1 MDLINDNLRNTNNI
15 MNIGVNY
22 KFLGV
27 IDPQPFIDAVNKVET
42 EEWTKDTWR
51 QDVHRMHGSTQTIE
65 LIYDKDF
72 KHFNTTKQKHWF
84 DLGIEELMKPLLDL
98 LNKEYGHGYIVRT
111 VFVKLLA
118 GRSVQKHIDTGGSYS
133 LSHRIHV
140 SLIADDDNVVYLVNN
155 EEKKF
160 KIGEVWEI
168 NNMVEHEV
176 INKSEKDRIN
186 LLLDY
191 ATLDGKGWWWK

>member
-1 MDLINDNLRNTNNI
+1 
-15 MNIGVNY
+15 MNIGQNY
-22 KFLGV
+22 RFIGN
-27 IDPQPFIDAVNKVET
+27 IDPQPLIDAVNKIDPQ
-42 EEWTKDTWR
+42 EWVKDTWR

-72 KHFNTTKQKHWF
+72 KHFNTTKQEHWF
-84 DLGIEELMKPLLDL
+84 KLGMEDILKPLMEL
-98 LNKEYGHGYIVRT
+98 LNQKYGYGYIVRT

-118 GRSVQKHIDTGGSYS
+118 GRSVNKHIDTGGSYS

-140 SLIADDDNVVYLVNN
+140 SLVADDENVTYVVND
-155 EEKKF
+155 EEKLF

-168 NNMVEHEV
+168 NNMLEHEV
-176 INKSEKDRIN
+176 INKSNKDRIN